1 MNGKPLPFPD
11 TDARPVFVDTHCHVD
26 VEEFDEDRDQV
37 IERALSAGVTRIV
50 VPSIGAF
57 NWEAVHATTLRS
69 PALFPAYGLHPV
81 YADRHEDADLERLD
95 AWLVEHPA
103 VAVGEIGL
111 DYYIEDADRERQR
124 ALLDAQLAIATRRNL
139 PVLLHVRKAHDDV
152 LSLLRRHAPR
162 GGIAHAFNGSLQ
174 QAERYIALGFRLGF
188 GGMLTHP
195 RSRHL
200 RMLASR
206 LPLEALVL
214 ETDAPDLTGAR
225 HRGQRNEP
233 AWLPEVAEVLAELRG
248 ITVEEAAEVT
258 TENALE
264 VLGLP

>member
-1 MNGKPLPFPD
+1 VL
-11 TDARPVFVDTHCHVD
+11 
-26 VEEFDEDRDQV
+26 
-37 IERALSAGVTRIV
+37 ERAFSEGVTRIV

-57 NWEAVHATTLRS
+57 NWQQVHETTLAS

-81 YADRHEDADLERLD
+81 YTDRHEDADLERLD
-95 AWLVEHPA
+95 AWLEEHPA
-103 VAVGEIGL
+103 VALGEIWL

-124 ALLDAQLAIATRRNL
+124 ALFEAQLGIAERRSL
-139 PVLLHVRKAHDDV
+139 PVLLHVRKAHDEV
-152 LSLLRRHAPR
+152 LSLLRRHALP

-248 ITVEEAAEVT
+248 ITVEEVATVT
-258 TENALE
+258 TTNALA
-264 VLGLP
+264 VLGLV